1 MTIRE
6 LLLESSNISKAEVK
20 RLDGFNK
27 NAERVQAFL
36 IGQIGKNFSISN
48 NPIKLSDIL
57 EEVYSVFSQA
67 RELIGGRVVFLEC
80 ENNDKLIELYSRHK
94 FKLLNTEPQDDS
106 GLLTMYINVRD

>member
-6 LLLESSNISKAEVK
+6 LILEGSQISKSEVK
-20 RLDGFNK
+20 QLDGFNK

-36 IGQIGKNFSISN
+36 IGQIGKNFSIEN
-48 NPIKLSDIL
+48 NPITLNDIL
-57 EEVYSVFSQA
+57 GEVYSVFSQA

-80 ENNDKLIELYSRHK
+80 ENNRLIELYSEHG